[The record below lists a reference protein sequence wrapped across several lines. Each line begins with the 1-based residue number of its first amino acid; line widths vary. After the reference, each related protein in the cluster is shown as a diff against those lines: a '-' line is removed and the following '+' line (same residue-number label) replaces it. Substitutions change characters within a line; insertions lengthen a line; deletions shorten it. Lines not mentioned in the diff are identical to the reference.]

1 MEIGGVSSVYTDYL
15 TSSASQSKTT
25 QMESKL
31 EADYSDASD
40 EELMEVCKEF
50 ESYFMEQVFEA
61 MMKTAEVFSDEEDD
75 GYASKMVDYFKDSAV
90 QELTSQAT
98 EQGGYGLA
106 QTLYDQMK
114 RQYNSVD
121 PASL

>member
-1 MEIGGVSSVYTDYL
+1 MEIGGMSSVYTDYL

>member
-1 MEIGGVSSVYTDYL
+1 MSSVYTDYL